1 MLRNYFTLYHAA
13 AELHQR
19 LAGGYLFEIHSQQ
32 KNEITLA
39 FITPE
44 GEHLQLIVTVR
55 SPRFSLFTREGLNR
69 KSRNTAGIMSH
80 LNERQITG
88 VVISPA
94 DRQMSF
100 FLDDGHRLVLRM
112 FSAETNMLLVR
123 DGVIVDA
130 FKDGRKLENT
140 PFTEKSDDVPYFR
153 ALDQLASDAGVFRQK
168 LEASGSDEAL
178 DQRLLSMLPGF
189 DRKLVRRLLAIA
201 EGDAPEQLHNAFVTI
216 FYELASPTPCVI
228 EKPGEPPAFSL
239 FEPAAEEEAVAFE
252 SVIEALNHYS
262 RKMYRYQHVQERA
275 GAMRRELAS
284 RIGKLEKELNASAGH
299 DPEEVSRRNERY
311 GHLLTGAIGTVEL
324 SGGTVTTPNLFEPGS
339 PDVVIPVKRGLN
351 LQENAAWY
359 FTQATK
365 NRKKAAAQKL
375 RHAELRAELD
385 DLRRK
390 LAELDEA
397 DSPDRL
403 KQALESGKS
412 SGSRASD
419 KSRTAKEKTPR
430 FRTIPISDNITLYI
444 GKNSANN
451 EQLTFG
457 FAKPDDIWLHARG
470 ASGSH
475 CILKGAAMHNASE
488 IRRAAEI
495 AAWHSAAKHS
505 ELAPVICTQKKYLKK
520 DRKTPG
526 NVIIE
531 REQVLMV
538 KPIKE

>member
-1 MLRNYFTLYHAA
+1 MLRSYFTLYHAA
-13 AELHQR
+13 AELHEQ

-39 FITPE
+39 FVTPD

-55 SPRFSLFTREGLNR
+55 SPHFSLYTREGLNR
-69 KSRNTAGIMSH
+69 KSRNTAGIMSQ
-80 LNERQITG
+80 LNERQLTG
-88 VVISPA
+88 VAISPN
-94 DRQMSF
+94 DRQISF
-100 FLDDGHRLVLRM
+100 FLDDGHSLVLRM

-123 DGVIVDA
+123 DGQIVDA

-140 PFTEKSDDVPYFR
+140 PFSEKCADVPVFR
-153 ALDQLASDAGVFRQK
+153 ALEQLIGDAGLFRHL
-168 LEASGSDEAL
+168 LEVCSKDETL
-178 DQRLLSMLPGF
+178 DHRLLSMLPGF
-189 DRKLVRRLLAIA
+189 DRKLIRRLLAFA
-201 EGDAPEQLHNAFVTI
+201 EGETPEQLYHAFVTI
-216 FYELASPTPCVI
+216 FYDLASPTPCVI
-228 EKPGEPPAFSL
+228 ENPGKPPAFSL
-239 FEPAAEEEAVAFE
+239 FPPTVEDEAVTFE
-252 SVIEALNHYS
+252 SVIDALNHYS
-262 RKMYRYQHVQERA
+262 RKMYRHLHLHERA
-275 GAMRRELAS
+275 IAMRRELAA

-299 DPEEVSRRNERY
+299 DPEEISQRNERY
-311 GHLLTGAIGTVEL
+311 GHLLTGAIGTVEP
-324 SGGTVTTPNLFEPGS
+324 SGGSVTVPNLFDPGS
-339 PDVVIPVKRGLN
+339 PDVLIPVKTGLTI
-351 LQENAAWY
+351 QENAAWY

-385 DLRRK
+385 LLRRK
-390 LAELDEA
+390 LAGLDEA

-403 KQALESGKS
+403 QQALESGKS

-419 KSRTAKEKTPR
+419 KKRTAKEKTPQ
-430 FRTIPISDNITLYI
+430 FRTIPISEKITLYI
-444 GKNSANN
+444 GKNAANN

-457 FAKPDDIWLHARG
+457 FARPDDIWLHTRG

-488 IRRAAEI
+488 IHRAAEI

-505 ELAPVICTQKKYLKK
+505 ELVPVICTQKKYLKK